1 MDEITELER
10 RMTAALHRIGDG
22 IDTLAAR
29 ASAGAHAGPAPVAP
43 LAQALDTAEVA
54 RLTAALEAERSAN
67 AQLNERVRAIRERQ
81 ETTVAALER
90 RIEQM
95 TRQLDAQGIELSR
108 MKKANIGLRESLR
121 SLRTAQEDGVGDAHL
136 INKSM
141 LAELE
146 ALRATRT
153 AEMAELS
160 EILDELAPLI
170 GEGPHA

>member
-10 RMTAALHRIGDG
+10 RMSAALHRIGLGLDA
-22 IDTLAAR
+22 LAAR
-29 ASAGAHAGPAPVAP
+29 PTSAPASVPA
-43 LAQALDTAEVA
+43 DTPPASDELA
-54 RLTAALEAERSAN
+54 RLHAALEAERGAN

-95 TRQLDAQGIELSR
+95 TRQLDTQGIELAR
-108 MKKANIGLRESLR
+108 MKKANIGLRETVR
-121 SLRTAQEDGVGDAHL
+121 SQRAAQEAGITDAHL

-141 LAELE
+141 LTELE
-146 ALRATRT
+146 ALRATRS
-153 AEMAELS
+153 AEMAEMA

-170 GEGPHA
+170 GRDANA

>member
-10 RMTAALHRIGDG
+10 RMTAALERIGVGLDAIVAKAPTG
-22 IDTLAAR
+22 SQAT
-29 ASAGAHAGPAPVAP
+29 ASGPASGPAAGDDDVAG
-43 LAQALDTAEVA
+43 LA
-54 RLTAALEAERSAN
+54 AALEAERSAN

-81 ETTVAALER
+81 ETTVATLER

-95 TRQLDAQGIELSR
+95 TRQLDTQGIELSR

-121 SLRTAQEDGVGDAHL
+121 GLRGAQEGGITDAHL

-146 ALRATRT
+146 ALRASRT
-153 AEMAELS
+153 AEMAEMA

-170 GEGPHA
+170 GGGTHA

>member
-10 RMTAALHRIGDG
+10 RMTAALQRIG
-22 IDTLAAR
+22 
-29 ASAGAHAGPAPVAP
+29 AGLDAIV
-43 LAQALDTAEVA
+43 AQASGGAQTGTQVAADGGEVA
-54 RLTAALEAERSAN
+54 GLTAALEAERSAN

-81 ETTVAALER
+81 ETTVTALER
-90 RIEQM
+90 KLEQM
-95 TRQLDAQGIELSR
+95 TRQLDTQGIELAR

-121 SLRTAQEDGVGDAHL
+121 SLRSAQEDGIADAHL

-146 ALRATRT
+146 ALRASRT
-153 AEMAELS
+153 AEMAEMA

-170 GEGPHA
+170 GGDAHA

>member
-10 RMTAALHRIGDG
+10 RMTAALQRIG
-22 IDTLAAR
+22 
-29 ASAGAHAGPAPVAP
+29 AGLDAIV
-43 LAQALDTAEVA
+43 AQASGGAQTGTQAAADGGEVA
-54 RLTAALEAERSAN
+54 GLTAALEAERSAN

-81 ETTVAALER
+81 ETTVTALER
-90 RIEQM
+90 KLEQM
-95 TRQLDAQGIELSR
+95 TRQLDTQGIELAR

-121 SLRTAQEDGVGDAHL
+121 SLRSAQEDGIADAHL

-146 ALRATRT
+146 ALRASRT
-153 AEMAELS
+153 AEMAEMA

-170 GEGPHA
+170 GGDAHA